1 MSFYELLYFYSH
13 VNYSVTKICE
23 KAETVAAIFYS
34 HVNYSVTKIRLVIVS
49 DTAKL
54 LQSRKLF
61 SY

>member
-1 MSFYELLYFYSH
+1 MVEFIAFYSH
-13 VNYSVTKICE
+13 VNYSVTKIGLIVCCYLLF
-23 KAETVAAIFYS
+23 FYS